1 MMKTNNFRR
10 GIVFYAVSLPI
21 YKPYQELE
29 SPIIRCAAKRIS
41 FVGGKDLLNLEFMQ
55 ENGCEEQSHS
65 FSLAFS
71 KKNIEEKIGELFAEF
86 SLL

>member
-1 MMKTNNFRR
+1 MQKNKFRG

-21 YKPYQELE
+21 YKPYQELD
-29 SPIIRCAAKRIS
+29 SPIVKCAAKRLT

-55 ENGCEEQSHS
+55 ENGCDEQSHS
-65 FSLAFS
+65 FSLTFS

>member
-1 MMKTNNFRR
+1 MKNKLNR
-10 GIVFYAVSLPI
+10 GIVFYAVSLPL
-21 YKPYQELE
+21 YQPYQELK
-29 SPIIRCAAKRIS
+29 SPIVKCAAKRIRIT
-41 FVGGKDLLNLEFMQ
+41 GGDDLLILEFMQ
-55 ENGCEEQSHS
+55 ENGCEEQGHS